1 MNRTALLAMLVL
13 PTLAHA
19 AGFQLGEE
27 GAAATG
33 MSGAFTAK
41 ADDAT
46 AIFYNP
52 AGIAKLRGL
61 QVYAGGMVILGR
73 SRASSTEAFTIPG
86 GSQDSNWSASFI
98 PNVYASYGFTHD
110 VAVGVGLF
118 TNFGLQAIWPQE
130 WAGRFVASYTKL
142 EDFTINPCIAWRPV
156 SWFSIGAGL
165 DVTPARLQLRR
176 SEDLVDAE
184 ALVRFVGN
192 GVGVGGN
199 VSVLFE
205 SPRAGRLPPFTL
217 GVSYRSRYNLDFDSA
232 VLTPSFVPLELSAVL
247 HDSDATTTIRI
258 PDLVSVGVGVRPV
271 EALFLQVQFDWTGW
285 SRFSD
290 LQLKAHDPALNLVV
304 PEAWKNSYTLRIGG
318 EYVVGKVSARLGFG
332 FDWTP
337 APEITLSPA
346 IPDAQR
352 YLVSGGV
359 GVHLPKGF
367 TVEGALMGVIFSG
380 RTSTLPE
387 LPVHYDTW
395 AVLFSF
401 AASYHH
407 PKPQRSVGE

>member
-1 MNRTALLAMLVL
+1 MNRTAFLAVLVL
-13 PTLAHA
+13 PALAHA

-86 GSQDSNWSASFI
+86 GSQNSNWSASFI
-98 PNVYASYGFTHD
+98 PNVYASYGFKHN

-118 TNFGLQAIWPQE
+118 TNFGLVVKWPPE
-130 WAGRFVASYTKL
+130 WAGRFVSTYAKL

-156 SWFSIGAGL
+156 SWFSIGGGL

-176 SEDLVDAE
+176 AEDLVSTE
-184 ALVRFVGN
+184 AQLRFVGN

-199 VSVLFE
+199 VSALFE
-205 SPRAGRLPPFTL
+205 LARNGRQPPFTL
-217 GVSYRSRYNLDFDSA
+217 GVSYRSRYNLDFDNA
-232 VLTPSFVPLELSAVL
+232 ALTTDFVPLELSAVL
-247 HDSDATTTIRI
+247 HDNKADTTIRI

-285 SRFSD
+285 SRFSN
-290 LQLKAHDPALNLVV
+290 LQVKTQDPALSLVV
-304 PEAWKNSYTLRIGG
+304 PEAWKNSYALRIGG

-346 IPDAQR
+346 IPDARR

-359 GVHLPKGF
+359 GVRLARGF
-367 TVEGALMGVIFSG
+367 AVEGALMGVIFNG

-407 PKPQRSVGE
+407 PKPQRSVGD